1 MSSRSSRYTCFT
13 RYPWMSIPR
22 ICPATE
28 RASSSESAGLIPP
41 ALPRPPT
48 RTCALTMQGSG
59 GSTTSSGLEAVTPR
73 GIGMPYR
80 AKVSFALYSRNFT
93 RDRSRRWVDDLYLL
107 SWRSNLD
114 RRTRGH
120 HEVPERLHDLLRR
133 GPGPAISDRPTVQFD
148 DGPDLRRGPADERLV
163 RGPDV
168 VQGEEPFLRL
178 QAKLRDDLED
188 RLPGDPWE
196 VRGGPRGNDR
206 RVADDEEVL
215 RGGLR
220 HISVDVEHQ
229 GLVGA
234 VLVRLD
240 PGHDVVQVV
249 QRLDRRAQALGRHAP
264 VRGGHH
270 LQAPLVHLAVQREA
284 RLRNHDH
291 ARPALALPRVEAEI
305 PLAPR
310 DHGPDVSFADFVPPA
325 RLEDDV
331 RHLLLRVRD
340 FQVDGFG
347 RVIEPVEV
355 AVQLEDS
362 AVVGADPFEQA
373 DVQVARL
380 LRDVGGKG
388 RDVGFRPAGPPGVHE
403 GLMVPS
409 LAVVLPDELLAQFD
423 LLPLLV
429 RLEIPEPVFIRGPE
443 RVHKHQA
450 PLLVHRELFLAIH
463 VNQAAFPDLCV
474 ETSIDFEDRPY
485 EGVELRAAQLRNP
498 QRFVFRELAVHFF
511 QLRRHFDKRV
521 REGLSVLRR
530 MTSRKADR
538 FRPDFACLNPIV
550 ERAGHVVSGDH
561 LEGNQEIV
569 GGRRNAIVFGNHL
582 DAAHPHSVP
591 VDDPQE
597 VRADAEPLNKLE
609 PMGRRAAERLSFM
622 RDERRDHF
630 VEHADLVREDELEF
644 VVRHI
649 VDLLHLAL
657 SEEPHAASCPAPGDE
672 RDLLGVWVN
681 PQPSR

>member
-1 MSSRSSRYTCFT
+1 MLET
-13 RYPWMSIPR
+13 RP
-22 ICPATE
+22 C
-28 RASSSESAGLIPP
+28 
-41 ALPRPPT
+41 
-48 RTCALTMQGSG
+48 
-59 GSTTSSGLEAVTPR
+59 V
-73 GIGMPYR
+73 
-80 AKVSFALYSRNFT
+80 VS
-93 RDRSRRWVDDLYLL
+93 
-107 SWRSNLD
+107 
-114 RRTRGH
+114 
-120 HEVPERLHDLLRR
+120 LHSL
-133 GPGPAISDRPTVQFD
+133 
-148 DGPDLRRGPADERLV
+148 
-163 RGPDV
+163 
-168 VQGEEPFLRL
+168 
-178 QAKLRDDLED
+178 K
-188 RLPGDPWE
+188 
-196 VRGGPRGNDR
+196 
-206 RVADDEEVL
+206 
-215 RGGLR
+215 
-220 HISVDVEHQ
+220 
-229 GLVGA
+229 
-234 VLVRLD
+234 
-240 PGHDVVQVV
+240 
-249 QRLDRRAQALGRHAP
+249 
-264 VRGGHH
+264 
-270 LQAPLVHLAVQREA
+270 
-284 RLRNHDH
+284 
-291 ARPALALPRVEAEI
+291 
-305 PLAPR
+305 
-310 DHGPDVSFADFVPPA
+310 DFVSPLPKCS
-325 RLEDDV
+325 LTE
-331 RHLLLRVRD
+331 LLAGETL
-340 FQVDGFG
+340 
-347 RVIEPVEV
+347 
-355 AVQLEDS
+355 
-362 AVVGADPFEQA
+362 EQA
-373 DVQVARL
+373 DVQVASL

-388 RDVGFRPAGPPGVHE
+388 RDVGFWPAGPPGVHE

-597 VRADAEPLNKLE
+597 VRADAEPLTKLE

-630 VEHADLVREDELEF
+630 VEHADLVREDELEAVLDDARIDDVRDGAEF
-644 VVRHI
+644 VPCALVCRRLPPGEESCGTEDERPRAYAGNRLLRSEIEEALQELGVLDDFLAPGSSRDDHQIEVGKLVVDLVREELHPQGTGDLLLHGTEADREVEFR
-649 VDLLHLAL
+649 VDLLRLRKDLVHSDRVELLDTVEDKDTDSHRDPWTL
-657 SEEPHAASCPAPGDE
+657 SRLNRSGLISPACRPSGGPANAARHGSPRFRSPHG
-672 RDLLGVWVN
+672 
-681 PQPSR
+681 PSAYHRS